1 MSIGMCAGSE
11 WVKQDLDIALFCM
24 EDIWLKLQYQ
34 IKWNNNNTA
43 PFVLAP
49 PCRHSKKRHPEFRF
63 RFSYAWISLHFTN
76 SLRQFRDP
84 NAYALF
90 HPSVK
95 VSLFLSWHTTQCQ
108 VAFVAHFNSIIK
120 DILFSFFLFFFTP
133 WQETIPSSS
142 SINIFLWED
151 PG

>member
-1 MSIGMCAGSE
+1 MC
-11 WVKQDLDIALFCM
+11 W
-24 EDIWLKLQYQ
+24 IWMGKTGFGYCIVLYGKHLVEMTVPNKM
-34 IKWNNNNTA
+34 KWNNNNTA
-43 PFVLAP
+43 PFVFSTAMPSLKET
-49 PCRHSKKRHPEFRF
+49 RINPEFRF

-76 SLRQFRDP
+76 SLRQFRVP

-142 SINIFLWED
+142 AINIFLWED